1 MNSSSPSKNCGVF
14 DVTSNPC
21 LFVNIRLPFI
31 LITSILPKL
40 KAIQARPARMKPS
53 APAPG
58 FEATVD
64 WVGGGGEYFLS
75 FFFTSIS
82 PHLPVGLVD
91 DDNSEKPE
99 KVANPK
105 NPLGFR
111 RTKANDAGVG
121 DKSVV
126 VHVVAVEKIRQVGH
140 ASHRVVLNKVAKI
153 DDSLSRKTFK
163 LLKS

>member
-1 MNSSSPSKNCGVF
+1 
-14 DVTSNPC
+14 
-21 LFVNIRLPFI
+21 
-31 LITSILPKL
+31 
-40 KAIQARPARMKPS
+40 MKPS

>member
-1 MNSSSPSKNCGVF
+1 MGPAMIPVEDAKAQ
-14 DVTSNPC
+14 VT
-21 LFVNIRLPFI
+21 III

-64 WVGGGGEYFLS
+64 WVGVGGVLFSL
-75 FFFTSIS
+75 FFTSLS

-91 DDNSEKPE
+91 DDKSEKPE
-99 KVANPK
+99 KVADPK
-105 NPLGFR
+105 SPLRLRGS
-111 RTKANDAGVG
+111 KANDAGVG
-121 DKSVV
+121 DKCVV
-126 VHVVAVEKIRQVGH
+126 VHVVAVEKIRQVGNT
-140 ASHRVVLNKVAKI
+140 SHRVVLNKVAKI
-153 DDSLSRKTFK
+153 DDSLSRKTFSSFR

>member
-1 MNSSSPSKNCGVF
+1 MV
-14 DVTSNPC
+14 DLLMT
-21 LFVNIRLPFI
+21 IIII

-64 WVGGGGEYFLS
+64 WVGDNNGCTLFLCYYS
-75 FFFTSIS
+75 LW

-91 DDNSEKPE
+91 DDKSEEPE
-99 KVANPK
+99 KVADPE
-105 NPLGFR
+105 NPLRFR
-111 RTKANDAGVG
+111 GTKANDAGVG

-126 VHVVAVEKIRQVGH
+126 VHVVAVEQICQVGH

-153 DDSLSRKTFK
+153 DDSLSRKKYFSSFK